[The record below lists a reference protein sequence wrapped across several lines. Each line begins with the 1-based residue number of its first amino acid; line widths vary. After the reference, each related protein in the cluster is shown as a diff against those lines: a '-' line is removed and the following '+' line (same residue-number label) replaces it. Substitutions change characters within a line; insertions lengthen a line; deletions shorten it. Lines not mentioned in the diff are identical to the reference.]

1 MRPTLIALA
10 LTAAAALPAQALTVF
25 SDDFETGVKGGN
37 VTPTGW
43 TVSDGSVDVVYP
55 GWFGGLC
62 LSSGRCVDLDGST
75 GNAGVLS
82 QSLNL
87 NAGWTYTLSFDIA
100 GNRRNAGSETVLV
113 SFGSAS
119 STLTLANAAANAPW
133 QSASLVFT
141 PVASGN
147 FSFSFANAGG
157 DNQGAM
163 LDNVRV
169 SAVPEPASMALMG
182 AGLLAIGAFKRRR
195 AA

>member
-1 MRPTLIALA
+1 MVTLIKNGTLVTATDTFVADLWIEGSRIVRISDASERALRPPGEVREIDA
-10 LTAAAALPAQALTVF
+10 TGHYVF
-25 SDDFETGVKGGN
+25 PGGIDAHTHLDMPFGGTTSSDDFETGVKGGN

-119 STLTLANAAANAPW
+119 STLMARPARTTRSAA
-133 QSASLVFT
+133 SK
-141 PVASGN
+141 VATTT
-147 FSFSFANAGG
+147 
-157 DNQGAM
+157 
-163 LDNVRV
+163 R
-169 SAVPEPASMALMG
+169 
-182 AGLLAIGAFKRRR
+182 
-195 AA
+195 

>member
-10 LTAAAALPAQALTVF
+10 LIAAAALPAQALTVF

-43 TVSDGSVDVVYP
+43 MVSDGSVDVVYP

-62 LSSGRCVDLDGST
+62 LSGGRCVDLDGST

-119 STLTLANAAANAPW
+119 STLTLANAAANAPRCSTAPLKRASPTAW
-133 QSASLVFT
+133 NTACGATTANTAGYTNRASRVTTPTSAS
-141 PVASGN
+141 
-147 FSFSFANAGG
+147 
-157 DNQGAM
+157 
-163 LDNVRV
+163 
-169 SAVPEPASMALMG
+169 SATSAPAWT
-182 AGLLAIGAFKRRR
+182 
-195 AA
+195 